1 MSDMSEQLAPEL
13 RNRSRERSKTP
24 FHLRSQCDGENCNE
38 VGHVHG
44 FSKKIPIVTTIT
56 EEPEWLESNNA
67 ALIHNN
73 RNLNQAS
80 TTSTVPVLTTTKVQT
95 KSNQSSQRTTLKAKR
110 ILSSGTEDKDNII
123 NSAHVDLLGQKF
135 STPER
140 NLLNS
145 SKDLTKMLENVN
157 LNDHLA
163 YKEYKEA
170 GEYWKK
176 YPKTDYV
183 YSSTYSPFR
192 REIKPGVIAMP
203 NMSRRGL
210 DHHLDRIKEIAS
222 KNPTQMSTIR
232 SRYQSNYND
241 LDEFDYQTTY
251 IHRESEKKPSIF
263 RQFFTAIIMTILSTF
278 NKIGGI
284 FTSEE
289 IYGNVRRAHL
299 YENKG
304 LSSKTMSALKSAV
317 LPTFGRVYIIIA
329 SIQFWDSCFLQSSNT
344 ENHNKK
350 RLLLMLLL
358 LLPLL
363 FLTGLYQYHE
373 KPLPIA
379 DISSRSLSAYIRN
392 YVDLGN
398 VKHITYDQYGN
409 AKNISIDFLLYLKSL
424 SESYAQEIK
433 NVWTEKFST

>member
-1 MSDMSEQLAPEL
+1 MSEQLAPEL

-44 FSKKIPIVTTIT
+44 SSKKSPTVTTIT

-67 ALIHNN
+67 ALIHNK

-80 TTSTVPVLTTTKVQT
+80 TPSTVPELTTTKVQT

-110 ILSSGTEDKDNII
+110 ILNSGTEVKDNIV
-123 NSAHVDLLGQKF
+123 NSAHVDLLGTKF

-140 NLLNS
+140 NSLNN

-210 DHHLDRIKEIAS
+210 DHHLDRIKEMAS
-222 KNPTQMSTIR
+222 KNPTHMSATR

-241 LDEFDYQTTY
+241 VDLDEFDYHPTY
-251 IHRESEKKPSIF
+251 IHRESEKRPSIF

-278 NKIGGI
+278 NKICCI

-289 IYGNVRRAHL
+289 NYGNVRRAHL

-304 LSSKTMSALKSAV
+304 LSSKTMSTLKSAV
-317 LPTFGRVYIIIA
+317 LSTFGRIYIIIA

-363 FLTGLYQYHE
+363 LLTGLYQYHE

-379 DISSRSLSAYIRN
+379 DISSSSLDYISN
-392 YVDLGN
+392 YVDLDN
-398 VKHITYDQYGN
+398 VKGITYDQYGN
-409 AKNISIDFLLYLKSL
+409 AKNISLDFLLYLKGL